1 MLDCWCV
8 VLWRY
13 TNVAIA
19 TVILLVYYY
28 FGNHGDKTITATTLI
43 YLLNILT
50 APLNGLSWNYAGLKN
65 SLRAIN

>member
-8 VLWRY
+8 GLWRY
-13 TNVAIA
+13 TNVGIA
-19 TVILLVYYY
+19 TVILVVYYW
-28 FGNHGDKTITATTLI
+28 GGGHGDGTITAATLI